1 MKKFYQGFILIYLN
15 CVSNCLYNFEVFEA
29 KTTILL
35 WKFIKKEISGNK
47 ITGAKEL
54 TERATER
61 LPTNTMQTR
70 KRVNIKSFS

>member
-1 MKKFYQGFILIYLN
+1 MKKFYQGFFLIYLN
-15 CVSNCLYNFEVFEA
+15 CVSNCLCNFEVFEA
-29 KTTILL
+29 RTTILL

-70 KRVNIKSFS
+70 NRVNIKSSS